1 MRSIYYSCAFM
12 VILVTI
18 ILGLAGCLNN
28 VCQNPPPQFY
38 FQIVDAGTI
47 YPSRP
52 DTNAV
57 IDIWYTQGNE
67 KKMVTDVNK
76 VEDVFQSAMLII
88 HAQESNDQ
96 EFTFELNRRVIAKI
110 RLETYIDKGKCDG
123 WAHVSKVYQNGKMI
137 SKSLTGVYRIGE

>member
-1 MRSIYYSCAFM
+1 MRSIYYSFALM
-12 VILVTI
+12 VILSTI
-18 ILGLAGCLNN
+18 ILGLLRCFNN

-67 KKMVTDVNK
+67 KKMVTDINK
-76 VEDVFQSAMLII
+76 VDDVFQSAMLII
-88 HAQESNDQ
+88 HAQELNDP

-123 WAHVSKVYQNGKMI
+123 WAHVSNVCQNGKMI